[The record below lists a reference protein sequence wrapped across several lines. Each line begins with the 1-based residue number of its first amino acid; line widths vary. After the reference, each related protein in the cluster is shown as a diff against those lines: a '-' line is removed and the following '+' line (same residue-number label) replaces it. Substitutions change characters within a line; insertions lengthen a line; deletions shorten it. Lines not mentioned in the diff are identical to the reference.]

1 MVWVEVIVVN
11 FTTSGV
17 IDVIRMKMVEV
28 VVVMSSSKARYLIIG
43 GIELYF
49 ISLNGLI

>member
-1 MVWVEVIVVN
+1 MGGSD
-11 FTTSGV
+11 SGQFYYLWV
-17 IDVIRMKMVEV
+17 IDDIRMKMVEV